1 MREEDMPEVKGVAAP
16 RVPEEAKQGAHSQGL
31 SNGSWLDS
39 GVWTERMLAALD
51 NGVKGGKWFSLMD
64 KVYATQTL
72 ELAWERVKSKRGA
85 GGIDGQSI
93 ARFAAHEGRYVE
105 ELHTALAADGYQPQP
120 VRRVDIP
127 KVGGGKRPLGIP
139 TVKDRVVQGA
149 LKLVLEPIF
158 EREFEDTSYGFRPG
172 RGCKDALRRVQGLLD
187 AGYAWIV
194 DADIQSYF
202 DNIPHERLMSRVQER
217 VSDGRVLRLVEKY
230 LKQDI
235 VTELRRWTPTG
246 GTPQGAVLSPLL
258 ANIYLHPL
266 DVELSE
272 AGYQSVRYADDVVIA
287 CRTREEAEAAL
298 TLMRR
303 WCESQGLTLHPDKT
317 QMGDCRVKGQGFDF
331 LGYRFE
337 AGRRGVRAKS
347 LKAFKTRVKEK
358 TRRTRG
364 QSLRVIIDDLNPS
377 LRGWFA
383 YFKHAEHRT
392 FRSLD
397 GFIRRRLRALLRKQQ
412 HRPGMGICAA
422 DHQRWPNAFFA
433 QHGLFTLETAHAA
446 ASQSR

>member
-1 MREEDMPEVKGVAAP
+1 MRESQMPEAKGNAAP
-16 RVPEEAKQGAHSQGL
+16 PVPEGATQGADSQAP
-31 SNGSWLDS
+31 SKWDWLES

-64 KVYATQTL
+64 KVYAPRTL
-72 ELAWERVKSKRGA
+72 ELAWRRVERKRGA

-93 ARFAAHEGRYVE
+93 ARFAAHEGGYLE
-105 ELHTALAADGYQPQP
+105 ELHEALKTDGYQPQP
-120 VRRVDIP
+120 VRRVEIP
-127 KVGGGKRPLGIP
+127 KTGGGKRPLGIP

-149 LKLVLEPIF
+149 LKLVLEPIY
-158 EREFEDTSYGFRPG
+158 EREFVDTSYGFRPG
-172 RGCKDALRRVQGLLD
+172 RGCKDALRQVQGLLD
-187 AGYAWIV
+187 AGYVWVV
-194 DADIQSYF
+194 DADIEGYF

-235 VTELRRWTPTG
+235 VSELARWTPTG

-266 DVELSE
+266 DVALSD
-272 AGYQSVRYADDVVIA
+272 AGYESVRYADDRVIA

-298 TLMRR
+298 LLMRR

-317 QMGDCRVKGQGFDF
+317 HVGDCRVQGQGFDF

-337 AGRRGVRAKS
+337 AGRRWVRTKS
-347 LKAFKTRVKEK
+347 LKALKTRVKDK

-364 QSLRVIIDDLNPS
+364 QSLRVIIDDLNAT

-383 YFKHAEHRT
+383 YFKHADRYT
-392 FRSLD
+392 FRPID

-412 HRPGMGICAA
+412 HRPGMGMCVA

-433 QHGLFTLETAHAA
+433 RHGLFTLETAHAA
-446 ASQSR
+446 ASRSR

>member
-1 MREEDMPEVKGVAAP
+1 
-16 RVPEEAKQGAHSQGL
+16 
-31 SNGSWLDS
+31 
-39 GVWTERMLAALD
+39 MLAALG

-64 KVYATQTL
+64 KVYATRTL
-72 ELAWERVKSKRGA
+72 ELAWSRVEVKRGA

-93 ARFAAHEGRYVE
+93 ARFAADEGRYLE
-105 ELHTALAADGYQPQP
+105 ELHEALKAEGYQPQP

-127 KVGGGKRPLGIP
+127 KAGGAKRPLGIP

-158 EREFEDTSYGFRPG
+158 EREFVDTSYGFRPG
-172 RGCKDALRRVQGLLD
+172 RGCKDALRQVQGLLD

-202 DNIPHERLMSRVQER
+202 DNIPHARLMSRVQER

-235 VTELRRWTPTG
+235 VSELARWTPTR

-272 AGYQSVRYADDVVIA
+272 AGYQSVRYADDMVIA

-298 TLMRR
+298 AQMQR
-303 WCESQGLTLHPDKT
+303 WCESQGLRLHPDKT
-317 QMGDCRVKGQGFDF
+317 HVGDCRVAGQGFDF

-337 AGRRGVRAKS
+337 AGRRWVRKKS
-347 LKAFKTRVKEK
+347 LKAFKTRIKEK

-377 LRGWFA
+377 LQGWFA
-383 YFKHAEHRT
+383 YFKHADRYT
-392 FRSLD
+392 FRALD

-412 HRPGMGICAA
+412 HRPGMGMCAA
-422 DHQRWPNAFFA
+422 DHHRWPNVFFA
-433 QHGLFTLETAHAA
+433 RHGLFTLETARAM

>member
-1 MREEDMPEVKGVAAP
+1 MREGDKPEAKGVAAP
-16 RVPEEAKQGAHSQGL
+16 RVPEGAKQGADGPEPL
-31 SNGSWLDS
+31 SWNWVES
-39 GVWTERMLAALD
+39 GVWTERMLAALG

-72 ELAWERVKSKRGA
+72 ELAWTRVKSKRGA

-93 ARFAAHEGRYVE
+93 ARFAAHEGRYLE

-127 KVGGGKRPLGIP
+127 KLGGGKRPLGIP

-158 EREFEDTSYGFRPG
+158 EREFVDTSYGFRPG
-172 RGCKDALRRVQGLLD
+172 RGCKDALRQVQGLLD
-187 AGYAWIV
+187 AGYTWVV

-202 DNIPHERLMSRVQER
+202 DSIPHARLMSRVQER

-235 VTELRRWTPTG
+235 VTELTRWTPTG

-298 TLMRR
+298 TQMRR
-303 WCESQGLTLHPDKT
+303 WCESQGLALHPDKT
-317 QMGDCRVKGQGFDF
+317 HVGDCRVKGQGFDF

-337 AGRRGVRAKS
+337 AGRRWVRAKS

-364 QSLRVIIDDLNPS
+364 QSLCVIIDDLNPS

-383 YFKHAEHRT
+383 YFKHADHHT
-392 FRSLD
+392 FRPLD

-412 HRPGMGICAA
+412 RRPGMGLCAA

-433 QHGLFTLETAHAA
+433 AQGLFTMHTAHAT
-446 ASQSR
+446 ASRSR